1 MAQIEVTEESLR
13 TAVDEDVFAQAVAL
27 ADKVAG
33 FSAVGPQIEAIVDG
47 TEVSV
52 RVKPFGL
59 EARCAC
65 PAPYQDGAPC
75 PHAVAAVLTWVRAGP
90 DPAAELRAE
99 LDDVLAGLA
108 AEAGD
113 CDPDDGWYPDTS
125 DLEDLLDEVED
136 LAGEAPEAARELA
149 GHAAARIRE
158 VLAAGNCLT
167 DDLADTLTRAE
178 ELRGD
183 AALHSRAQ
191 QRGAEPEAGPGPGV
205 PGLPPLPLPLRAGPD
220 DRRALQP
227 VQLVGRPLHHA
238 ERHGHPGR
246 ALRSQRSVGRF
257 SLQAAVGDGIQ
268 QGGHPG
274 ADLARRAHASLV
286 PGRGRQRGRLVAG
299 PVPGE
304 QRVQHP
310 GQRRGVGGYRVLSA
324 ASGTNTLTC
333 GDDRTKR
340 SENFLIRHPRP

>member
-59 EARCAC
+59 DARCAC
-65 PAPYQDGAPC
+65 PARYQDGAPC

-178 ELRGD
+178 ELRGP
-183 AALHSRAQ
+183 AALHRRAQ
-191 QRGAEPEAGPGPGV
+191 QRGAEPGAGPGPGV
-205 PGLPPLPLPLRAGPD
+205 PGLPALPLPLGAGPD
-220 DRRALQP
+220 DRRAL
-227 VQLVGRPLHHA
+227 
-238 ERHGHPGR
+238 
-246 ALRSQRSVGRF
+246 
-257 SLQAAVGDGIQ
+257 
-268 QGGHPG
+268 
-274 ADLARRAHASLV
+274 
-286 PGRGRQRGRLVAG
+286 
-299 PVPGE
+299 
-304 QRVQHP
+304 
-310 GQRRGVGGYRVLSA
+310 
-324 ASGTNTLTC
+324 
-333 GDDRTKR
+333 
-340 SENFLIRHPRP
+340 

>member
-13 TAVDEDVFAQAVAL
+13 TAVDEAVFAQAVTL
-27 ADKVAG
+27 AGKVAG

-59 EARCAC
+59 DAHCAC

-125 DLEDLLDEVED
+125 ELEDLLDEVED
-136 LAGEAPEAARELA
+136 LAGEEPEAARELA
-149 GHAAARIRE
+149 GHVAARIGE

-167 DDLADTLTRAE
+167 DDLADTLARA
-178 ELRGD
+178 RNSAGTPP
-183 AALHSRAQ
+183 LHSAGRSSVVRSPKPALALACRAC
-191 QRGAEPEAGPGPGV
+191 RRCRCPWA
-205 PGLPPLPLPLRAGPD
+205 PD
-220 DRRALQP
+220 RMTGSLSS
-227 VQLVGRPLHHA
+227 
-238 ERHGHPGR
+238 
-246 ALRSQRSVGRF
+246 RSSW
-257 SLQAAVGDGIQ
+257 
-268 QGGHPG
+268 
-274 ADLARRAHASLV
+274 
-286 PGRGRQRGRLVAG
+286 
-299 PVPGE
+299 
-304 QRVQHP
+304 
-310 GQRRGVGGYRVLSA
+310 
-324 ASGTNTLTC
+324 
-333 GDDRTKR
+333 
-340 SENFLIRHPRP
+340 